1 MRQIITTSITPF
13 LAVWML
19 VAQPA
24 LSQTNE
30 NPLTSREFWAEMNR
44 NL

>member
-1 MRQIITTSITPF
+1 
-13 LAVWML
+13 ML